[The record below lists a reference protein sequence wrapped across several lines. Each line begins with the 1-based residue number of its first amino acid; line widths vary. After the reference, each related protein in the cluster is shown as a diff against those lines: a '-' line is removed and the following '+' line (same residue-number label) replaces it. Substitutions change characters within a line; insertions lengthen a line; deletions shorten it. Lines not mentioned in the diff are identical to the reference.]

1 MVDVSLIKEHMHV
14 HSSDGKHVGRVDHV
28 KGDKIELAKMDI
40 ETGFKH
46 RYIPLDW
53 VSSLDGDTLKLSLT
67 HDAAEALWK
76 DHQ

>member
-1 MVDVSLIKEHMHV
+1 MADVSLIKEHMHV

-28 KGDKIELAKMDI
+28 KGSQIELAKMDI

-53 VSSLDGDTLKLSLT
+53 VASGTDKVTLSLT
-67 HDAAEALWK
+67 HDQAEARWT
-76 DHQ
+76 DQPA

>member
-1 MVDVSLIKEHMHV
+1 MIADITTIKEHMDV

-28 KGDKIELAKMDI
+28 KGGQIELAKMDI

-53 VSSLDGDTLKLSLT
+53 VAGVDGETVTLSLT
-67 HDAAEALWK
+67 HDETESRWTT
-76 DHQ
+76 Q